1 MNPVRKCP
9 HRVLLKWR
17 QTPLVALMNLGAL
30 RFNEIFLSQYFT
42 KDRQMRYRLTSLIL
56 VFLIGLNV
64 WSQGFDKP
72 EHGFV
77 SWKPAPTW
85 EDALL
90 SGNGT
95 VGTMVFGEPH
105 DETIIVNHAL
115 NHMPLRVPLLPID
128 QASRLAEIRGLLADG
143 KYAEAAQIPVEQ
155 SRLEGYEEMHWIDP
169 FVPLCNL
176 RMVMAPG
183 NVSDYVRMVDFE
195 TGESK
200 VQWQQ
205 NGALYQRSLFVSRA
219 DSVIVL
225 RISATTPIHMELFL
239 RQHPIAWDQNTFVNG
254 AIKSATAEAT
264 ADYLTYQTYFHHQ
277 YDGIPQGFESVA
289 QVHTKGGTR
298 EVVGG
303 RLVIK
308 NAEEVLVVMAVEP
321 NYDESQSLIDGL
333 KSKLAAKGAVYE
345 PLLAAQKA
353 SHGELFKRV
362 KLTLG
367 DGAEADLQSEAFV
380 VQARQGSTP
389 AIIQKQFDAAR
400 YNILSSTGTN
410 PPTLQGIWSGT
421 WTPPWSSGFTHDG
434 NVEVAV
440 SHLLSANT
448 PELMLAYLDYHERML
463 PWYRVNAE
471 RLFGTRGIHVP
482 AHSSSH
488 GYNIHYDQTWT
499 LTLWSGGAGW
509 TSGVL
514 YDYYLYT
521 GDKSLLKKRIYPFMK
536 ESAWFYEDFLIKDET
551 GQYLFSPSY
560 SPENNPGNSPSQL
573 VVNATMDV
581 MVAKELLRNCIE
593 AGKLVG
599 ETPAQLQKWESMLKL
614 MPDYRI
620 NADGELAEWLP
631 AHFEENHSHRHVSQL
646 YSLFERMD
654 PDFKENPELVKAALQ
669 TVEARM
675 AHRRRTG
682 GGEMVFGLAQLGMVA
697 ANTQQAEL
705 TGEIID
711 LMSRYYWAPSL
722 ATYHNSGNL
731 FNMDMSGGYAAVI
744 LRSLAYSELGLV
756 RLLPALSPDWES
768 GAVEGMALRG
778 QIEIQRLAW
787 TKTGLEVT
795 LTSAID
801 QEIELRLPSIQTFQ
815 SDQKRRVTKDADRS
829 DALTVRLKAGEQ
841 QEIAIVF

>member
-1 MNPVRKCP
+1 LQYSFFMSNF
-9 HRVLLKWR
+9 L
-17 QTPLVALMNLGAL
+17 
-30 RFNEIFLSQYFT
+30 FLSVF
-42 KDRQMRYRLTSLIL
+42 KKGRQMQNRWIL
-56 VFLIGLNV
+56 LMAFFWMYLSG
-64 WSQGFDKP
+64 WSQGFNIP

-77 SWKPAPTW
+77 SWKPAPNW

-95 VGTMVFGEPH
+95 IGTMVFGEPH

-128 QASRLAEIRGLLADG
+128 QASRMAEIRALLAER

-155 SRLEGYEEMHWIDP
+155 SLIEGYEEMHWIDP
-169 FVPLCNL
+169 FVPLCNI
-176 RMVMAPG
+176 RMVMEPG
-183 NVSDYVRMVDFE
+183 NISDYVRMVDFE
-195 TGESK
+195 TGEAK

-205 NGALYQRSLFVSRA
+205 NGEMFQRSLFVSRA
-219 DSVIVL
+219 DSVIVMC
-225 RISATTPIHMELFL
+225 ISGTAAINMELFL
-239 RQHPIAWDQNTFVNG
+239 RQHPIAWDQSSYVNS
-254 AIKSATAEAT
+254 AIKSATATAT
-264 ADYLTYQTYFHHQ
+264 DDYLTYQTFFHHQ

-289 QVHTKGGTR
+289 RVITKGGTHQA
-298 EVVGG
+298 VDG

-321 NYDESQSLIDGL
+321 NYDESQSLIDNM
-333 KSKLAAKGAVYE
+333 KSDLASKGGDYE
-345 PLLAAQKA
+345 HLLSAQKVT
-353 SHGELFKRV
+353 HGELFNRV
-362 KLTLG
+362 RLTLG
-367 DGAEADLQSEAFV
+367 DGAESDLQSEALV
-380 VQARQGSTP
+380 VRARQGSTP

-400 YNILSSTGTN
+400 YNIISSTGTN

-448 PELMLAYLDYHERML
+448 PELMKAYLDYHERMV
-463 PWYRVNAE
+463 PYYRVNAQ

-488 GYNIHYDQTWT
+488 GYNIHYDKTWT

-509 TSGVL
+509 TSSIL

-521 GDKSLLKKRIYPFMK
+521 GDKALLKNRIYPFMK
-536 ESAWFYEDFLIKDET
+536 ESAWFYEDFLIVGEDGK
-551 GQYLFSPSY
+551 YLFSPSY

-581 MVAKELLRNCIE
+581 MIAKELLRNCIE
-593 AGKLVG
+593 AGKIVG
-599 ETPAQLQKWESMLKL
+599 ETSAQIRKWEDM
-614 MPDYRI
+614 
-620 NADGELAEWLP
+620 LAEY
-631 AHFEENHSHRHVSQL
+631 FEENHSHRHVSQL
-646 YSLFERMD
+646 YSLFERID
-654 PDFKENPELVKAALQ
+654 PDFKENQLLIEAALK

-675 AHRRRTG
+675 EHRRRAG

-697 ANTQQAEL
+697 ANTEQAEL

-731 FNMDMSGGYAAVI
+731 FNMDMSGGFPAVI
-744 LRSLAYSELGLV
+744 LRSLAYSEPGLV
-756 RLLPALSPDWES
+756 KLLPALSPDWES

-778 QIEIQRLAW
+778 QIVINRLSW
-787 TKTGLEVT
+787 TKTGIEVV

-801 QEIELRLPSIQTFQ
+801 QQIEMLAPSLQ
-815 SDQKRRVTKDADRS
+815 SFESSQKRSVSIVKGRR
-829 DALTVRLKAGEQ
+829 DALNVQLKAGEQ
-841 QEIAIVF
+841 QKISVGY